1 MSSNLTKLAIFSRI
15 FIILLQCIS
24 NHLIEDHNAED
35 VFRAPIDTSLKKKK
49 CDTIIEVLLGGFR
62 RWDAQYFLHISEHGY
77 TYENTLA
84 FFPLYPLC
92 IKMVRYVLVNVFPFI
107 SVHTLSLLIGII
119 LNVIFFA
126 KATNALYELGRKVLR
141 DQRKAEI
148 AAILFCFNPASI
160 FFTAPYSESLYSY
173 LSFSLMLKCFEDINS
188 VLIVVP
194 LSLSILC
201 RSNGLINI
209 GFVIFYGLKK
219 MFVQNTIL
227 SFVTVFLKVFSIL
240 IIIAFH
246 FGLMQVYNYY
256 LFCFQKNF
264 NFPDFIKDYAI
275 KNDLIMAGNRTNDSS
290 SPWCSSNF
298 PVSYS
303 YVQEH
308 YWNVGYLNYYEFKQI
323 PNFLLA
329 MPIILIILVNAFKFF
344 LRNQAYCYRLGIFNL
359 RPSVLRTTAVSDQN
373 QFVFIAHAVV
383 LTLFCILFIHIQVT
397 TRLMASS
404 SPMLY
409 FFCANFFIKTTAS
422 HKKNDDKMKH
432 QETTA
437 VNIFD
442 VKRLNWTQKII
453 VYYFLGYYSLGTI
466 LFSNFLPWT

>member
-1 MSSNLTKLAIFSRI
+1 MPTNITKLAIFSRL
-15 FIILLQCIS
+15 FIIILQCIS

-35 VFRAPIDTSLKKKK
+35 VFRAPQDLSVKTKK
-49 CDTIIEVLLGGFR
+49 CDTIVEFLLGGFR
-62 RWDAQYFLHISEHGY
+62 RWDAEHFLHISEHGY
-77 TYENTLA
+77 TYENNLA
-84 FFPLYPLC
+84 FYPLYPLC
-92 IKMVRYVLVNVFPFI
+92 IKMIRYVLINIMPFI
-107 SVHTLSLLIGII
+107 SVRSLSLLIGVLI
-119 LNVIFFA
+119 NVIFFA
-126 KATNALYELGRKVLR
+126 KAANALHELGRKVLR

-160 FFTAPYSESLYSY
+160 FFTAPYSESLYCW

-209 GFVIFYGLKK
+209 GFVVYYGFKK
-219 MFVQNTIL
+219 MFNQSTIL

-256 LFCFQKNF
+256 LFCFQKSF
-264 NFPDFIKDYAI
+264 HFPDFIRDFAI
-275 KNDLIMAGNRTNDSS
+275 ENDFVLAGNRSQNASS
-290 SPWCSSNF
+290 SPWCLNNI
-298 PVSYS
+298 PVAYS
-303 YVQEH
+303 YIQEH
-308 YWNVGYLNYYEFKQI
+308 YWNVGYFNYYELKQI

-329 MPIILIILVNAFKFF
+329 TPVVLIILVNAFAYFIK
-344 LRNQAYCYRLGIFNL
+344 NQDYCWRLGIFNL
-359 RPSVLRTTAVSDQN
+359 RHTILRKTSVADQN
-373 QFVFIAHAVV
+373 QFVFVAHAVAV
-383 LTLFCILFIHIQVT
+383 CFFCLLFIHVQVT
-397 TRLMASS
+397 TRLLASS
-404 SPMLY
+404 NPMLY
-409 FFCANFFIKTTAS
+409 FFCANYFIIKNPA
-422 HKKNDDKMKH
+422 HKKNDDAMN
-432 QETTA
+432 EIA

-442 VKRLNWTQKII
+442 LKRLNWTQRII

>member
-1 MSSNLTKLAIFSRI
+1 MPSYITKLAIFSRI
-15 FIILLQCIS
+15 FVIFLQCIS
-24 NHLIEDHNAED
+24 NHLIDDHNAD
-35 VFRAPIDTSLKKKK
+35 GFRAPVDPLLRKGKF
-49 CDTIIEVLLGGFR
+49 DRIIEVLLEGFR

-92 IKMVRYVLVNVFPFI
+92 IKIVRYIVAHVI
-107 SVHTLSLLIGII
+107 SFMTVHTLSLLIGII

-126 KATNALYELGRKVLR
+126 KASNAVYELGRRVLK
-141 DQRKAEI
+141 DQRKAEV

-160 FFTAPYSESLYSY
+160 FFTAPYSESLYSW
-173 LSFSLMLKCFEDINS
+173 LSFTLMIKCFEDINS

-201 RSNGLINI
+201 RSNGLLNI
-209 GFVIFYGLKK
+209 GFVIYFGLKK
-219 MFVQNTIL
+219 MFNQNTLL

-264 NFPDFIKDYAI
+264 NFPDFIKDYAVEH
-275 KNDLIMAGNRTNDSS
+275 DLIMAGNRTNETV

-303 YVQEH
+303 YVQEQ
-308 YWNVGYLNYYEFKQI
+308 YWNVGFLNYYEFKQI

-329 MPIILIILVNAFKFF
+329 TPIILIILVNSFKYFTK
-344 LRNQAYCYRLGIFNL
+344 NQAYCCRLGIFNL
-359 RPSVLRTTAVSDQN
+359 KPSIMRVTSVADQN
-373 QFVFIAHAVV
+373 LFVFIAHAVAV
-383 LTLFCILFIHIQVT
+383 TFFSLFFIHVQVT
-397 TRLMASS
+397 TRLLASS
-404 SPMLY
+404 NPMLY
-409 FFCANFFIKTTAS
+409 FYCANYFMKPSLS
-422 HKKNDDKMKH
+422 HKKHDDDKQH
-432 QETTA
+432 ETT
-437 VNIFD
+437 VDIFD
-442 VKRLNWTQKII
+442 IKRLNWSQKLILS
-453 VYYFLGYYSLGTI
+453 YFFGYFLLGTI